1 MDYQP
6 VYLLKLCV
14 IFVKELPEHLN
25 IYSKHSLEKFRLRA
39 ASRRSQVAVKEE
51 EKEMESV
58 YPENEIP
65 AHRETS
71 NIEYSVASKK
81 SKIDS
86 RSRKH
91 KRKWTDDETCT
102 LIHIWINYE
111 LLYNSKHNFY
121 YNKPERSK
129 AILKMKQQLA
139 EQQIYFECPE
149 ILEKMTNLRNYY
161 SAQKRL
167 ETSSE
172 KNGAATAELFV
183 SKWKFFSQLDF
194 LANNL
199 IPRNTS
205 SKVSSS
211 VSANSIE
218 NSTYNVDSEFNERSQ
233 NNAEVLHIRASK
245 ELMGKTMQPLDQIQL
260 QKSAS
265 TEPPAKSEDDL
276 FCELLGK
283 ILNNIPECPEKDIV
297 KIEIQQKLVSLK
309 HSVSSR
315 HITESN
321 QSLH

>member
-1 MDYQP
+1 MDPQP

-14 IFVKELPEHLN
+14 ISIKQLPKHLN
-25 IYSKHSLEKFRLRA
+25 IYSKHSRETFRLEA
-39 ASRRSQVAVKEE
+39 ASRRSQVAIKEE
-51 EKEMESV
+51 EKEMENV

-71 NIEYSVASKK
+71 NIEYNVPSKK
-81 SKIDS
+81 SKTNS

-91 KRKWTDDETCT
+91 KRKWTDDETCA
-102 LIHIWINYE
+102 LIHIWVNYE
-111 LLYNSKHNFY
+111 LLYNSKNNFY

-172 KNGAATAELFV
+172 KNGAAAAEVFV

-211 VSANSIE
+211 ISANSSE
-218 NSTYNVDSEFNERSQ
+218 NSTYTVDSDFNERLP
-233 NNAEVLHIRASK
+233 NNAEVLHVRASK
-245 ELMGKTMQPLDQIQL
+245 EVMGKTMQTLDQIQL

-265 TEPPAKSEDDL
+265 SEPPAKSEDDL

-283 ILNNIPECPEKDIV
+283 ILNNIPECPEKDIA
-297 KIEIQQKLVSLK
+297 KIEIQQKLISLK
-309 HSVSSR
+309 HSVTSR